1 MAGSGATSSVTGVVP
16 WVLLAG
22 SEAVPLLSV
31 QLSVV
36 TLTMTSSYA
45 PEVSSV
51 TPTVI
56 EAGIADR
63 RRHGAVVAYLSEAP
77 RQ

>member
-1 MAGSGATSSVTGVVP
+1 MP
-16 WVLLAG
+16 LAG
-22 SEAVPLLSV
+22 PEAVPALSV

-45 PEVSSV
+45 PVVLSV

-56 EAGIADR
+56 EAGLLIVPCSV
-63 RRHGAVVAYLSEAP
+63 HW
-77 RQ
+77 

>member
-1 MAGSGATSSVTGVVP
+1 MP

-22 SEAVPLLSV
+22 SEAVLPLSV

-45 PEVSSV
+45 PEVLSV

-56 EAGIADR
+56 EAGSLTV
-63 RRHGAVVAYLSEAP
+63 AVTVQL
-77 RQ
+77 